1 MRAVQR
7 ILQTAVLGLL
17 LTLNAS
23 ARTGGGWVE
32 DRGTGTVIHV
42 KIFELPDP
50 TRTDASTRSEAAI
63 VRAFV
68 KAFPT
73 LFAERHAARAKAD
86 PVRYGRHN
94 WDDVRVELFQATGA
108 EFIEAKL
115 AERAERHKRQGGQ
128 RYVLEPNVKEGKG
141 GLRDLH
147 LLFDEQATQI
157 LGTTDLIAERV
168 RKNGAATLR
177 SIGDVS
183 RRQSIKDDDA
193 TSVTADAMVRTL
205 AEDNRTLLVQLKD
218 VKAAA
223 EAEGDIATSGLVDA
237 WADET
242 QQRIWFLE
250 ATAGY

>member
-1 MRAVQR
+1 MPDNHNQPAV
-7 ILQTAVLGLL
+7 ADA
-17 LTLNAS
+17 LNALLADS
-23 ARTGGGWVE
+23 FALYLKTKNYHW
-32 DRGTGTVIHV
+32 HV
-42 KIFELPDP
+42 
-50 TRTDASTRSEAAI
+50 
-63 VRAFV
+63 
-68 KAFPT
+68 
-73 LFAERHAARAKAD
+73 
-86 PVRYGRHN
+86 
-94 WDDVRVELFQATGA
+94 
-108 EFIEAKL
+108 
-115 AERAERHKRQGGQ
+115 QGP
-128 RYVLEPNVKEGKG
+128 RFRE
-141 GLRDLH
+141 LH

-157 LGTTDLIAERV
+157 LGITDLIAERV

-183 RRQSIKDDDA
+183 RRQSIKDEDA

-205 AEDNRTLLVQLKD
+205 AEDNRTLLAQLKD

>member
-1 MRAVQR
+1 MPDNHNQPAV
-7 ILQTAVLGLL
+7 ADA
-17 LTLNAS
+17 LNALLADS
-23 ARTGGGWVE
+23 FALYLKTKNYHW
-32 DRGTGTVIHV
+32 HV
-42 KIFELPDP
+42 
-50 TRTDASTRSEAAI
+50 
-63 VRAFV
+63 
-68 KAFPT
+68 
-73 LFAERHAARAKAD
+73 
-86 PVRYGRHN
+86 
-94 WDDVRVELFQATGA
+94 
-108 EFIEAKL
+108 
-115 AERAERHKRQGGQ
+115 QGPHF
-128 RYVLEPNVKEGKG
+128 RE
-141 GLRDLH
+141 LH
-147 LLFDEQATQI
+147 LLFDEQAAQI
-157 LGTTDLIAERV
+157 LATTDLIAERV

-205 AEDNRTLLVQLKD
+205 AEDNRTLLAQLKD